1 MEMEVRRIV
10 VVVEDVEVARTAL
23 VWALH
28 NVLRY
33 GDLVTL
39 LHVFPASNAAAGK
52 SRNRKK
58 LRLLRL
64 KGFQLALSFKDI
76 CIHSFPNTK
85 IEIVVT
91 EGDEEGGR
99 ITDLVRQIGASTL
112 VVGLHDQSFLYRLA
126 MGQKNIGNNFN
137 CKVLAIKQPTSPLP
151 TSRTLSVSDGST
163 SSSMDFSQIDISTLS
178 VPEVPPPKIPYQV
191 CPDPSAIIWRSR
203 RRRKESHK

>member
-1 MEMEVRRIV
+1 MPEMEVRKIV
-10 VVVEDVEVARTAL
+10 VVVEDVEVARTAML
-23 VWALH
+23 WALH

-39 LHVFPASNAAAGK
+39 LHVFPASSTAAGK

-58 LRLLRL
+58 IRLLRL

-91 EGDEEGGR
+91 EGDEDGDR

-112 VVGLHDQSFLYRLA
+112 VVGLHDRSFLYRLA
-126 MGQKNIGNNFN
+126 MANKNITNNFN
-137 CKVLAIKQPTSPLP
+137 CKVLAIKQPNSPLTT
-151 TSRTLSVSDGST
+151 TSKPTLSDSCST
-163 SSSMDFSQIDISTLS
+163 SLDFSQIDISTLS
-178 VPEVPPPKIPYQV
+178 IPEVPPPKIPYQV

-203 RRRKESHK
+203 RRRKQ

>member
-10 VVVEDVEVARTAL
+10 VVVEDVEVARTAMI
-23 VWALH
+23 WALH

-39 LHVFPASNAAAGK
+39 LHVFPANTTAGSK
-52 SRNRKK
+52 SRHRKK

-112 VVGLHDQSFLYRLA
+112 VAGLHDQSFLYRLA
-126 MGQKNIGNNFN
+126 MAHKNIGNNFN
-137 CKVLAIKQPTSPLP
+137 CKVLAIKQPTSP
-151 TSRTLSVSDGST
+151 ST
-163 SSSMDFSQIDISTLS
+163 SSSPFSSSRPTLSDSSTSMDFSQIELS
-178 VPEVPPPKIPYQV
+178 SLSIPEVPPPKIPYQV

-203 RRRKESHK
+203 RRRNQ

>member
-1 MEMEVRRIV
+1 MEVRKIV
-10 VVVEDVEVARTAL
+10 VVVEEVEVARTAM

-39 LHVFPASNAAAGK
+39 LHVFPAGRK
-52 SRNRKK
+52 SRNGKK

-64 KGFQLALSFKDI
+64 KGFELALSFKEI

-99 ITDLVRQIGASTL
+99 ITDFTRQIGASTL

-126 MGQKNIGNNFN
+126 VAHKNIANNFT
-137 CKVLAIKQPTSPLP
+137 CKVLAVKQPTSPLI
-151 TSRTLSVSDGST
+151 SRPTLSGSST
-163 SSSMDFSQIDISTLS
+163 SMDFSQIDISTLS
-178 VPEVPPPKIPYQV
+178 VPEVPEPKIPYQV

-203 RRRKESHK
+203 IRRKRH

>member
-1 MEMEVRRIV
+1 MPEMEVRKIV
-10 VVVEDVEVARTAL
+10 VVVEDVEVARTAML
-23 VWALH
+23 WALH

-33 GDLVTL
+33 GDLVIL
-39 LHVFPASNAAAGK
+39 LHVFPANNAAAGSK

-58 LRLLRL
+58 IRLLRL

-76 CIHSFPNTK
+76 CVNSFPNTK

-126 MGQKNIGNNFN
+126 MAHKNIANNFN
-137 CKVLAIKQPTSPLP
+137 CKVLAFKQPKSPLT
-151 TSRTLSVSDGST
+151 TSRPTLSDSCST
-163 SSSMDFSQIDISTLS
+163 SMDFSQIDISTLS
-178 VPEVPPPKIPYQV
+178 QNNVSNEAFSVFFLK
-191 CPDPSAIIWRSR
+191 SFSTL
-203 RRRKESHK
+203 EFFS

>member
-1 MEMEVRRIV
+1 MEVRKIV
-10 VVVEDVEVARTAL
+10 VVVEDVEVARTAML
-23 VWALH
+23 WALH

-39 LHVFPASNAAAGK
+39 LHVFPANSTAGGK

-58 LRLLRL
+58 IRLLRL

-76 CIHSFPNTK
+76 CVHSFPNTK

-91 EGDEEGGR
+91 EGDEDGGR

-112 VVGLHDQSFLYRLA
+112 VVGLHDRSFLYRLA
-126 MGQKNIGNNFN
+126 MANKNIANNFN
-137 CKVLAIKQPTSPLP
+137 CKVLAIKQPNSPLTT
-151 TSRTLSVSDGST
+151 TSRPTWSDSCST
-163 SSSMDFSQIDISTLS
+163 SLDFSQIDISTLS
-178 VPEVPPPKIPYQV
+178 IPEVPPPKIPYQI

-203 RRRKESHK
+203 RRRRKQ

>member
-1 MEMEVRRIV
+1 MEQSETRSIV
-10 VVVEDVEVARTAL
+10 VVVEDVEVARTAM

-39 LHVFPASNAAAGK
+39 LHVFPASNSAGSK

-58 LRLLRL
+58 IRLLRL

-76 CIHSFPNTK
+76 CVRSFPNTK

-99 ITDLVRQIGASTL
+99 IADLVRQIGASTL

-126 MGQKNIGNNFN
+126 MVHKNIANNFN
-137 CKVLAIKQPTSPLP
+137 CKVLAIKQPNSPLTTNTP
-151 TSRTLSVSDGST
+151 ALSESSST
-163 SSSMDFSQIDISTLS
+163 SMDFSQIDISTLS
-178 VPEVPPPKIPYQV
+178 IPEVPPPKIPYQV

-203 RRRKESHK
+203 RRRRKQ

>member
-1 MEMEVRRIV
+1 MEEMEVRKIV

-23 VWALH
+23 LWALH

-39 LHVFPASNAAAGK
+39 LHVFHVSSTTGSK
-52 SRNRKK
+52 SRNKK
-58 LRLLRL
+58 KTRLLRL

-76 CIHSFPNTK
+76 CLQSFPNTK
-85 IEIVVT
+85 IDIVVT
-91 EGDEEGGR
+91 EGDEDGGR
-99 ITDLVRQIGASTL
+99 MTDLVRQIGASTL

-126 MGQKNIGNNFN
+126 MAHKNISHNFN
-137 CKVLAIKQPTSPLP
+137 CKVLAIKQPTSPL
-151 TSRTLSVSDGST
+151 TLRSRPTLSDSST
-163 SSSMDFSQIDISTLS
+163 SMDFSQIDISTLS

-203 RRRKESHK
+203 RRRKQ